1 MEKTTSEEKTTVAEK
16 TTEPET
22 TAVQTTAPVAETTK
36 EPEKLSCTISIECHS
51 ILANKNLVKNPGI
64 LACAGNGT
72 ILPATEVEFTA
83 GETVFDVLKRV
94 CTAKHIPLSFQF
106 TPLYGSYYIQAI
118 NGIEE
123 FDVGELSGWMYQV
136 NGWHPNFGCSSY
148 ALEDGD
154 IIEWQYT
161 CDLGYDVGGGYDG
174 E

>member
-1 MEKTTSEEKTTVAEK
+1 MMSFLKHVKLYSVLLLISGSLLFATGCRDFGVK
-16 TTEPET
+16 ET
-22 TAVQTTAPVAETTK
+22 A
-36 EPEKLSCTISIECHS
+36 EKLSCTISIECHS
-51 ILANKNLVKNPGI
+51 VLANKNLVKNPGI

-94 CTAKHIPLSFQF
+94 CTTKHIPLSFQF

-118 NGIEE
+118 NGLEE

-136 NGWHPNFGCSSY
+136 NGRHPNFGCSSY
-148 ALEDGD
+148 TLEDGD